1 MESFD
6 VAIIGSGPAGMFAAH
21 ELAGS
26 GLSIAI
32 IEMGK
37 DVGSRRCNVHNF
49 LSCSRCSPCNISH
62 GVGGSGTFTDFKL
75 SLSPEIGMYQNEL
88 FSKEELEE
96 LIKKAD
102 EIFCSYGVPEESF
115 DGGDKANSLLTKARK
130 NDITFIKSRQKHIG
144 TENAVKV
151 ISEFE
156 KDLMQSEISFI
167 TNTKIESISKK
178 DFFILENSG
187 KEIKC
192 KYLFLCPGRSMS
204 SWSFRQAENLGIRT
218 KNLPVDVGV
227 RVEMP
232 KDVFDDAI
240 PEDIYDPKL
249 ICWPDPYRD
258 KVRTFCTN
266 RGGFVVTERVEEYVN
281 VNGHCFK
288 ENKSPYTNFAFL
300 STMNLTHPFS
310 DTLEY
315 GKTILKQMNMIG
327 NGKPIIQRL
336 ADLNMG
342 RRSTWE
348 RIRGE
353 RSGEPTLKD
362 VVPGDISIALPG
374 RISENIK
381 NGLEKLNT
389 LINFPPRET
398 FLYAPEIKFYPK
410 RFEVIGKTMEAIS
423 NDNKPTNIFVAGDGV
438 GWSRGIMGAAVSGM
452 TAAMGLKEKIGKK
465 IN

>member
-6 VAIIGSGPAGMFAAH
+6 VAIIGAGPAGMFAAH

-26 GLSIAI
+26 GLSVAI

-37 DVGSRRCNVHNF
+37 DVGSRKCNVHNF
-49 LSCSRCSPCNISH
+49 LSCSRCNPCNITH

-88 FSKEELEE
+88 FQKEELET

-102 EIFCSYGVPEESF
+102 DIFCSFGIPKEAF
-115 DGGDKANSLLTKARK
+115 DGGDKANELLTKARK
-130 NDITFIKSRQKHIG
+130 NDITFIKSMQKHIG

-151 ISEFE
+151 ICAFE
-156 KDLMQSEISFI
+156 KDLMQKGVHFL
-167 TNTKIESISKK
+167 TNTKIDKIAKNGA
-178 DFFILENSG
+178 FLLENSD

-204 SWSFRQAENLGIRT
+204 SWSSREAERLNLKTRS
-218 KNLPVDVGV
+218 LPVDVGV
-227 RVEMP
+227 RIEMP
-232 KDVFDDAI
+232 RDVFDDAV

-266 RGGFVVTERVEEYVN
+266 RGGFVVTERIDDFVN
-281 VNGHCFK
+281 VNGHCYK
-288 ENKSPYTNFAFL
+288 EKKSQFTNFAFL

-315 GKTILKQMNMIG
+315 GMKIMKLTNMIG

-336 ADLNMG
+336 ADLSMG

-348 RIRGE
+348 RIYDE

-410 RFEVIGKTMEAIS
+410 RFEVIGKTMEAVS
-423 NDNKPTNIFVAGDGV
+423 MDNKPTNIFVAGDGV
-438 GWSRGIMGAAVSGM
+438 GWSRGIMGASVSGI
-452 TAAMGLKEKIGKK
+452 TAAMGLKEKICKK
-465 IN
+465 